1 MILRLAALFL
11 VSIAAQAADLA
22 SPTGLWKTIDDK
34 TGKPRGLI
42 RIYEQN
48 GLFFGKVEKGLAP
61 ELEKSPTCNAC
72 KDDRKDKPMIG
83 LVIMRNMKFEAG
95 EYRNGDILDPD
106 NGSVYRCKF
115 RLTDGGTKL
124 QLRGFLGFSLLGRTQ
139 IWLRETESR

>member
-1 MILRLAALFL
+1 MILKLAFLFGAVAL
-11 VSIAAQAADLA
+11 QAADFS
-22 SPTGLWKTIDDK
+22 SPAGLWKTIDDK
-34 TGKPRGLI
+34 TGKPRGLV

-48 GLFFGKVEKGLAP
+48 GLFFGKVEKGLAV
-61 ELEKSPTCNAC
+61 EREQSPICKAC

-83 LVIMRNMKFEAG
+83 LVILRNMKLEDG

-124 QLRGFLGFSLLGRTQ
+124 QLRGFVGFSLLGRTQ
-139 IWLRETESR
+139 IWLRDTGGN